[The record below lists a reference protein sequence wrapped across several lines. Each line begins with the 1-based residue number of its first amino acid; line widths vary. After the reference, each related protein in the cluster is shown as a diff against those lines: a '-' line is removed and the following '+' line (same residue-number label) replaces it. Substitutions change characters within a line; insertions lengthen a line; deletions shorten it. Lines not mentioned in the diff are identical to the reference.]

1 MHSFHPGLDRLCQ
14 VSKPT
19 ATTPCAE
26 NKLLVSPGWLWRNCG
41 SPSLVAQCILVSS
54 IKVDVF
60 GLRGSKKN
68 WPMHGPFSSGSHS
81 ANLICLVRAE
91 PPSPQCSKLFPNSQ
105 ASWNAATIFPE
116 SRSPGNHPVE
126 MKDVIWN
133 LGLLWFL
140 FQICQISGVK
150 RDWDLQ
156 WFLDA
161 GTSSDWFLGV
171 QLHFRG
177 TDATSLHSACA
188 WVASV
193 LTKMDKSLTKTSRFS
208 VIPWPQY

>member
-19 ATTPCAE
+19 ATTPCEE

-60 GLRGSKKN
+60 GLRGSKKIDPA
-68 WPMHGPFSSGSHS
+68 WPFSSGSHS

-105 ASWNAATIFPE
+105 ASWNAAKDFPRKSE
-116 SRSPGNHPVE
+116 SWKSSRGDEGCHLKSGAS
-126 MKDVIWN
+126 M
-133 LGLLWFL
+133 
-140 FQICQISGVK
+140 ISIS
-150 RDWDLQ
+150 DL
-156 WFLDA
+156 
-161 GTSSDWFLGV
+161 SDL
-171 QLHFRG
+171 RG
-177 TDATSLHSACA
+177 
-188 WVASV
+188 
-193 LTKMDKSLTKTSRFS
+193 
-208 VIPWPQY
+208 